1 MKQGLVLLALGV
13 VALMLQGVVT
23 QALPAHLVPDF
34 GLLLVVAIALCMRG
48 AASGVLLAALLG
60 YATDLLSGSLLG
72 QHALLRM
79 AAYGVARF
87 GSARLNLRG
96 PLPQAFFM
104 GLLSI
109 AHAVGLWGL
118 FAFFA
123 TDIGSPLVTLRELLP
138 HALVNAIAAPFVT
151 QGVGALLG
159 RLGDDEGTQRLIRL
173 EPRILSP

>member
-1 MKQGLVLLALGV
+1 VKQGLVLLVLGV
-13 VALMLQGVVT
+13 AALMAQGVMT
-23 QALPAHLVPDF
+23 QTLPAHLVPDF

-60 YATDLLSGSLLG
+60 YTTDLLSGSLLG

-79 AAYGVARF
+79 ASYGVARF

-96 PLPQAFFM
+96 PLPQALFVV
-104 GLLSI
+104 LLSI

-123 TDIGSPLVTLRELLP
+123 PDIGSSLLTLRELLP
-138 HALVNAIAAPFVT
+138 HALVNGIVAPFVT

-159 RLGDDEGTQRLIRL
+159 RLGDDEGTQRPIRL
-173 EPRILSP
+173 EPRILSL

>member
-1 MKQGLVLLALGV
+1 VKQGLVLLALGV
-13 VALMLQGVVT
+13 VALMVQGVVT
-23 QALPAHLVPDF
+23 QVLPAYLVPDF
-34 GLLLVVAIALCMRG
+34 GLLLVVAIALCLRG
-48 AASGVLLAALLG
+48 VASGVVLAALLG

-96 PLPQAFFM
+96 PLPQALFVA
-104 GLLSI
+104 LLSV

-123 TDIGSPLVTLRELLP
+123 SETGSPLLTLRELLP
-138 HALVNAIAAPFVT
+138 HALVNTIAAPFVT
-151 QGVGALLG
+151 QGIGALLD
-159 RLGDDEGTQRLIRL
+159 RLGDDEGTQRPMRL
-173 EPRILSP
+173 EPRTLSL

>member
-1 MKQGLVLLALGV
+1 MKQSLVLLALGV
-13 VALMLQGVVT
+13 VALMLQGVAT

-34 GLLLVVAIALCMRG
+34 GLLLIVAIALCMRG
-48 AASGVLLAALLG
+48 AASGVSLAALLG

-96 PLPQAFFM
+96 PLPQALFV

-118 FAFFA
+118 VAFFA
-123 TDIGSPLVTLRELLP
+123 ADVGSSLVTLRELLP
-138 HALVNAIAAPFVT
+138 HALVNGIAAPFVT
-151 QGVGALLG
+151 HGVGALLG
-159 RLGDDEGTQRLIRL
+159 RLGDDEGTQRSIRL

>member
-1 MKQGLVLLALGV
+1 MKQSLVLLALGV
-13 VALMLQGVVT
+13 LALMLQGVAT

-34 GLLLVVAIALCMRG
+34 GLLLIVAIALCLRG
-48 AASGVLLAALLG
+48 AASGVVLAALLG

-96 PLPQAFFM
+96 PLPQALFV

-118 FAFFA
+118 VAFFA
-123 TDIGSPLVTLRELLP
+123 ADVGSSLVTLRELLP
-138 HALVNAIAAPFVT
+138 HALVNGIAAPFVT
-151 QGVGALLG
+151 RGVGALLG
-159 RLGDDEGTQRLIRL
+159 RLGDDEGSQRSIRL

>member
-1 MKQGLVLLALGV
+1 VKQGLVLLALGV
-13 VALMLQGVVT
+13 VALMVQGVVT
-23 QALPAHLVPDF
+23 QVLPAHLVPDF
-34 GLLLVVAIALCMRG
+34 GLLLVVAIALCLRG
-48 AASGVLLAALLG
+48 AASGVVLAALLG

-96 PLPQAFFM
+96 PLPQALFV
-104 GLLSI
+104 GLLSA

-123 TDIGSPLVTLRELLP
+123 ADTGSSLLTLRELLIQ
-138 HALVNAIAAPFVT
+138 ALVNGIAAPFVT
-151 QGVGALLG
+151 QGIGALLD
-159 RLGDDEGTQRLIRL
+159 RLGDDEAGQRPIRL
-173 EPRILSP
+173 EPRTLSL

>member
-1 MKQGLVLLALGV
+1 VKQGLVLLALGV
-13 VALMLQGVVT
+13 VALMVQGVVT
-23 QALPAHLVPDF
+23 QVLPAQLVPDF
-34 GLLLVVAIALCMRG
+34 GLLLVVAIAVCLRG
-48 AASGVLLAALLG
+48 AASGVVLAALLG

-96 PLPQAFFM
+96 PLPQALFV
-104 GLLSI
+104 GLLSV

-123 TDIGSPLVTLRELLP
+123 ADSGTPLLTLRELLL
-138 HALVNAIAAPFVT
+138 HALVNGIAGPFVT

-159 RLGDDEGTQRLIRL
+159 RLGDDEASQRPLRL
-173 EPRILSP
+173 EPRSLSL

>member
-1 MKQGLVLLALGV
+1 VKQGLLLLALGV
-13 VALMLQGVVT
+13 VALMVQGVVT
-23 QALPAHLVPDF
+23 QVLPAHLVPDL
-34 GLLLVVAIALCMRG
+34 GLLVVVAIALCLRG
-48 AASGVLLAALLG
+48 AAGGVVLAALLG

-96 PLPQAFFM
+96 PLPQALFVA
-104 GLLSI
+104 LLSI

-118 FAFFA
+118 VAFFA
-123 TDIGSPLVTLRELLP
+123 ADIGSSLVTLRELLP
-138 HALVNAIAAPFVT
+138 HALVNGIAAPFVT
-151 QGVGALLG
+151 QGIGALLN
-159 RLGDDEGTQRLIRL
+159 RLGDDEGAQRPIRL

>member
-1 MKQGLVLLALGV
+1 V
-13 VALMLQGVVT
+13 QGVVT
-23 QALPAHLVPDF
+23 QVVPAHLVPDF
-34 GLLLVVAIALCMRG
+34 GLLFVVAIALCMRG
-48 AASGVLLAALLG
+48 AASGVVLAALLG

-79 AAYGVARF
+79 GAYGVARF

-96 PLPQAFFM
+96 PLPQGLFV

-123 TDIGSPLVTLRELLP
+123 GDIGSSLLTLRELLAQ
-138 HALVNAIAAPFVT
+138 ALVNGIAAPFVT
-151 QGVGALLG
+151 QSIGALLG
-159 RLGDDEGTQRLIRL
+159 RLGDDEGSQRLIRL
-173 EPRILSP
+173 EPRILSL